1 MLLDDALGNRKP
13 YTRTRLGA
21 SVFSPVEAV
30 KNPGQIAWGNAN
42 ASIDHGDS
50 YSLLVQGSNHFHP
63 AIPSGVFEGVV
74 QQDQQ
79 ELSQVV
85 RVAPDECP
93 FQRLQPP
100 ALQTGFTVGWVP
112 LAADL
117 NHDISQ

>member
-100 ALQTGFTVGWVP
+100 PLHSASTLACVP
-112 LAADL
+112 PSPPLTPDL
-117 NHDISQ
+117 S